1 MKRLIVLVSMACLLL
16 QAGCCPSSLVLG
28 LRLLGLAQQAAP
40 QQAAQAAP
48 QQ

>member
-28 LRLLGLAQQAAP
+28 LRLLGLAQRTAP
-40 QQAAQAAP
+40 QQAAQ